1 MVTSSRWQALLNAAF
16 PTLED
21 GITLEA
27 AEQFV
32 QQQPAV
38 NFVNK
43 LSQYHGSS
51 ARIGL
56 LGDAAHCTGG
66 ASGQVCQSIDALP
79 FLVYLRV
86 GSPAPTFLL
95 SSIM

>member
-1 MVTSSRWQALLNAAF
+1 MTSSRWQALLNAAF

-43 LSQYHGSS
+43 LSQYHGAS
-51 ARIGL
+51 ARICL

-66 ASGQVCQSIDALP
+66 ASGQVCQSGNAFS
-79 FLVYLRV
+79 FLVCLRV
-86 GSPAPTFLL
+86 GTPPPPLPL
-95 SSIM
+95 SSIA